1 MDIIELI
8 AIIILVA
15 AIVFLI
21 YYYIQTSNGNEVDL
35 KEIFHIPPNREDE
48 NANVS
53 VNGSNQKDNE
63 AEVEFETD
71 GGKVSMTDKIKVT
84 FKDIDKTYINTDAFS
99 KRLDAF
105 LDEKSEELIEN
116 WSLVT
121 TDNIST
127 LEERTIG
134 ACESIDELEKRF
146 SEYSNVTNEKIDD
159 LDKRLKV
166 LEKETEE
173 LEE

>member
-53 VNGSNQKDNE
+53 VNGSNQKKQCNHIRDNKYGPNYCGVNGMHWF
-63 AEVEFETD
+63 EVACN
-71 GGKVSMTDKIKVT
+71 VC
-84 FKDIDKTYINTDAFS
+84 YQ
-99 KRLDAF
+99 KRQ
-105 LDEKSEELIEN
+105 EN
-116 WSLVT
+116 AKPAKKAT
-121 TDNIST
+121 
-127 LEERTIG
+127 
-134 ACESIDELEKRF
+134 
-146 SEYSNVTNEKIDD
+146 
-159 LDKRLKV
+159 
-166 LEKETEE
+166 
-173 LEE
+173 